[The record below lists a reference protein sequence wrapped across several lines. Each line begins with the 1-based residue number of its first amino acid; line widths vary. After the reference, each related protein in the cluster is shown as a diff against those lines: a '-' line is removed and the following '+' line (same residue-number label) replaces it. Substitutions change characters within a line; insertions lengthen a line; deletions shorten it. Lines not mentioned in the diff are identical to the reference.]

1 MARWIPLTASPS
13 LHPPEK
19 YEWKKPSQAW
29 RGSSWKECARHDLLI
44 QKKPLMNGRLFCL
57 LAEALEHFVRI
68 MIVLSSS
75 GNHFLATFPF
85 CQSIMGIFL
94 HDEKIAPALLELH
107 GNDQVVHNVIPRR
120 SLCESGKEVFFEL
133 EGKLAIF
140 SRFFPKISFCRFCRW
155 NLSHSSLL
163 SSTCLKIFGRHD
175 IW

>member
-1 MARWIPLTASPS
+1 
-13 LHPPEK
+13 
-19 YEWKKPSQAW
+19 
-29 RGSSWKECARHDLLI
+29 
-44 QKKPLMNGRLFCL
+44 MNGRLFCL
-57 LAEALEHFVRI
+57 LAEDFVRI

-120 SLCESGKEVFFEL
+120 SLCESGQEVFFEL

-140 SRFFPKISFCRFCRW
+140 PKYLFAGFCRW

-163 SSTCLKIFGRHD
+163 SSTCLKIFAMAATIYDKNQSWVVKRTNPTVFMTIIED
-175 IW
+175 KQKQKEDCEKKVQSTPAYIL

>member
-1 MARWIPLTASPS
+1 
-13 LHPPEK
+13 
-19 YEWKKPSQAW
+19 
-29 RGSSWKECARHDLLI
+29 
-44 QKKPLMNGRLFCL
+44 MNGRLFCL
-57 LAEALEHFVRI
+57 LAEDFVRI

-120 SLCESGKEVFFEL
+120 SLCESGQEVFFEL

-140 SRFFPKISFCRFCRW
+140 SRFFSQ
-155 NLSHSSLL
+155 N
-163 SSTCLKIFGRHD
+163 IFLQVFAGGTFPTPHYYHPHA
-175 IW
+175 